1 MGLLLTSFL
10 CESIVGLRED
20 FFFYFR
26 SLPLAVFIY
35 SFGARAKISPPN
47 FLAPDGSVLLFRY
60 EQSELK
66 IKYAGITEKRNE
78 YFKRCAHCAPLFL
91 FIWSAQKKGNGEAY
105 NVHLQI
111 RRIGASDMN
120 NPCAQCAHKM

>member
-1 MGLLLTSFL
+1 M
-10 CESIVGLRED
+10 IY

-47 FLAPDGSVLLFRY
+47 FLAPDGSVPLLRY

-66 IKYAGITEKRNE
+66 IKYAGISEKEIKMIRGGLLAHLFPLRN
-78 YFKRCAHCAPLFL
+78 
-91 FIWSAQKKGNGEAY
+91 IVG
-105 NVHLQI
+105 
-111 RRIGASDMN
+111 
-120 NPCAQCAHKM
+120 